1 LVQRIEDRRILIG
14 AGDALDVQL
23 EYEQQ
28 YDDKLGLYV
37 NDSATFRV
45 VKVDRYLSK
54 DGEQGELLR

>member
-1 LVQRIEDRRILIG
+1 
-14 AGDALDVQL
+14 
-23 EYEQQ
+23 
-28 YDDKLGLYV
+28 V